1 MHPAL
6 LVLTA
11 LLGPVPGSSA
21 QEPSRYDVVIRGGRV
36 LDGTG
41 NPFFHADVAID
52 DGRIVLIGKVPDVT
66 VFGPVTIRNRST
78 YARPHAY
85 SEGVRNSKRKS
96 VEICSN
102 NVFRGATRGRGR
114 LFRAVDEKKSLVR
127 EVCIQKIVFMIS
139 PSQRP
144 RESLAHGCSEGGLR
158 C

>member
-1 MHPAL
+1 MRRAL
-6 LVLTA
+6 LVVLVE
-11 LLGPVPGSSA
+11 LGLIAASSA

-41 NPFFHADVAID
+41 NPFFHADVAIYD
-52 DGRIVLIGKVPDVT
+52 PVT
-66 VFGPVTIRNRST
+66 VRNRST
-78 YARPHAY
+78 DARPHAY